1 MPGEQREP
9 TPMSRLAMS
18 YERGP
23 DRRASAAA
31 EGTVLSTA
39 SGVIDDLLAA
49 FADHDRVSVG
59 DVVDQLGAAG
69 FPMLVL
75 ILVLPAL
82 IPIPGPYGMVF
93 GMVVAILA
101 IQMIVGRPMPWLTA
115 VMRRRSIQVDLL
127 VKGAARARG
136 WLVTIENLHSP
147 GRFKWLAGRRT
158 TRLAAMVIL
167 PLSIMIGLPIP
178 FGNVPPVAAIAMIA
192 FALILR
198 DGLALVLAF
207 VAAIL
212 AAAWV
217 AFVFWFGGE
226 LLTRIWP
233 LLG

>member
-1 MPGEQREP
+1 
-9 TPMSRLAMS
+9 MSRLAMS
-18 YERGP
+18 HERGP
-23 DRRASAAA
+23 DRRAAAAA

-59 DVVDQLGAAG
+59 DVVDQLGATG

-93 GMVVAILA
+93 GTVVAILA
-101 IQMIVGRPMPWLTA
+101 IQMIVGRPRPWLPA
-115 VMRRRSIQVDLL
+115 AMRRRSIQADLL
-127 VKGAARARG
+127 VKGATRARG

-147 GRFKWLAGRRT
+147 GRFKRLAGRRT

-178 FGNVPPVAAIAMIA
+178 FGNVPPVAAIAMSA
-192 FALILR
+192 FALIFR

-207 VAAIL
+207 VAAIV